1 MKNLVRFVPPFVSTK
16 LHLDLVQLSKIVC
29 FPQKMSAG
37 TLNFL
42 GKSCHVKKVTP
53 CKICGHVNTY
63 FRKYK
68 LSAQAM
74 TFLFFLRLNK
84 ILEIGLVVKNSIE
97 KSRSKKKFTHKIF

>member
-1 MKNLVRFVPPFVSTK
+1 
-16 LHLDLVQLSKIVC
+16 
-29 FPQKMSAG
+29 MSAG

-53 CKICGHVNTY
+53 CKICNHLNTY

-97 KSRSKKKFTHKIF
+97 KSRGKSRSKKKFTKIFYKIF